1 MPIKANDIR
10 EKEFTIVKKDG
21 YNSIEV
27 DDFLDELA
35 DQLDVLLT
43 ENVELAKERDE
54 LKAQLASRSEGAA
67 AAPARDDTSYFTT
80 LEAEVRKAISSA
92 QESKEAIIRDAEA
105 EAEGIISK
113 AKAEVEALTQ
123 EETGLKERVSAY
135 RKSFAELIKA
145 QEDILSATDL

>member
-43 ENVELAKERDE
+43 ENVELARERDE
-54 LKAQLASRSEGAA
+54 LKAQLTSSPAA
-67 AAPARDDTSYFTT
+67 PAAPARDDTSYFTT

-113 AKAEVEALTQ
+113 AKAEVEALAQ
-123 EETGLKERVSAY
+123 EETGIKERVTAY
-135 RKSFAELIKA
+135 KKSFAELIKA
-145 QEDILSATDL
+145 QEDILGATDL